1 MNINNIE
8 VNTQSSIRLGFDKV
22 IYFDPYKIETDK
34 HDADIIFITHNHYDH
49 MDSESIEKVKN
60 DNTIV
65 VAPKSMEDVISKIEF
80 SDYIYLEPFDETNLD
95 NINIKTIPAYNNEK
109 QFHPRT
115 NNWLGYIV
123 TINNTTYYIAGD
135 TDVTEEANNIKCDI
149 AFIPIGGHFTMNVEE
164 ATGLIKRI
172 NPKIVIPIHYGSI
185 IGEPIYG
192 KVLKENLSDTS
203 IEVIEKIQFYNEVLF

>member
-22 IYFDPYKIETDK
+22 IYFDPYKIETDR

-49 MDSESIEKVKN
+49 MDNESIEKVKN
-60 DNTIV
+60 DITIV

-109 QFHPRT
+109 QFHPRI

-123 TINNTTYYIAGD
+123 TIDNTTYYIAGD
-135 TDVTEEANNIKCDI
+135 TDITEEANNIKCDI
-149 AFIPIGGHFTMNVEE
+149 AFIPIGGHFTMDVKE
-164 ATGLIKRI
+164 ATELVKRI

-185 IGEPIYG
+185 IGKPTYG
-192 KVLKENLSDTS
+192 KVLKENLSNTN
-203 IEVIEKIQFYNEVLF
+203 IKVIEKLQF

>member
-22 IYFDPYKIETDK
+22 IYFDPYKIETDR

-49 MDSESIEKVKN
+49 MDNESIEKVKN
-60 DNTIV
+60 DITIV

-95 NINIKTIPAYNNEK
+95 NINIKTILAYNNEK
-109 QFHPRT
+109 QFHPRI

-123 TINNTTYYIAGD
+123 TIDNTTYYIAGD
-135 TDVTEEANNIKCDI
+135 TDITEEANNIKCDI
-149 AFIPIGGHFTMNVEE
+149 AFIPIGGHFTMDVKE
-164 ATGLIKRI
+164 ATELVKRI

-185 IGEPIYG
+185 IGEPTYG
-192 KVLKENLSDTS
+192 KVLKENLSNTN
-203 IEVIEKIQFYNEVLF
+203 IKVIEKLQF

>member
-22 IYFDPYKIETDK
+22 IYFDPYKIETDR

-49 MDSESIEKVKN
+49 MDNESIEKVKN
-60 DNTIV
+60 DITIV

-109 QFHPRT
+109 QFHPRI

-123 TINNTTYYIAGD
+123 TIDNTTYYIAGD
-135 TDVTEEANNIKCDI
+135 TDITEEANNIKCDI
-149 AFIPIGGHFTMNVEE
+149 AFIPIGGHFTMDVKE
-164 ATGLIKRI
+164 ATELVKRI

-185 IGEPIYG
+185 IGEPTYG
-192 KVLKENLSDTS
+192 KVLKENLSNTN
-203 IEVIEKIQFYNEVLF
+203 IKVIEKLQF

>member
-1 MNINNIE
+1 MDINNIE
-8 VNTQSSIRLGFDKV
+8 INTQSSIRLGFDKV
-22 IYFDPYKIETDK
+22 IYFDPYKIGTDK

-65 VAPKSMEDVISKIEF
+65 VAPKSMKDIISKIEF
-80 SDYIYLEPFDETNLD
+80 SDYIYLEPFDETNLY

-109 QFHPRT
+109 QFHPRN

-123 TINNTTYYIAGD
+123 TIDNTTYYIAGD
-135 TDVTEEANNIKCDI
+135 TDATDEASNVKCDI
-149 AFIPIGGHFTMNVEE
+149 AFIPIGGHFTMDVEE
-164 ATGLIKRI
+164 ATELIIKI

-185 IGEPIYG
+185 IGEPTYG
-192 KVLKENLSDTS
+192 KVLKENLSDTN
-203 IEVIEKIQFYNEVLF
+203 IEVIEKLQF